1 MINFNNVTFVK
12 SCPTRKEKPQVQKS
26 EVLIVGKSNVG
37 KSSLINALCNKKKMA
52 FTSSKPGHTRLL
64 NYYDIDGAF
73 YMVDAPGYGYAKGGL
88 DLDRLFAN
96 MMESYFDNNNELKLV
111 LILLDARR
119 ELSVDDQ
126 EIIDFVKES
135 NVSYFIVVT
144 KYDKV
149 NQKEKAALNKRLA
162 VEGFDKEQIFYTSS
176 LNNDGLNLLKK
187 GIEKA
192 LQFSKIRKSSE
203 EEE

>member
-37 KSSLINALCNKKKMA
+37 KSSLINALTNKKKMA

-64 NYYDIDGAF
+64 NYYDIDNSF
-73 YMVDAPGYGYAKGGL
+73 YIVDAPGYGYAKGGL
-88 DLDRLFAN
+88 DLDRLFAE

-119 ELSVDDQ
+119 ELSIDDQ
-126 EIIDFVKES
+126 EIIDFVKEN
-135 NVSYFIVVT
+135 NVKYFIVIT

-149 NQKEKAALNKRLA
+149 NQKEKAALNKRLNN
-162 VEGFDKEQIFYTSS
+162 EGFSKEQVFYTSS
-176 LNNDGLNLLKK
+176 LNNDGLSLLKK
-187 GIEKA
+187 EIEK
-192 LQFSKIRKSSE
+192 SI
-203 EEE
+203 

>member
-1 MINFNNVTFVK
+1 MINFNNITFVK
-12 SCPTRKEKPQVQKS
+12 SCPTRKEKPQVVKS

-64 NYYDIDGAF
+64 NYYDIDNAF
-73 YMVDAPGYGYAKGGL
+73 YIVDAPGYGYAKGGL

-96 MMESYFDNNNELKLV
+96 MMESYFDNNKELKLV

-119 ELSVDDQ
+119 ELSQDDQ

-144 KYDKV
+144 KFDKV

-162 VEGFDKEQIFYTSS
+162 NEGFGKEQIFYTSS
-176 LNNDGLNLLKK
+176 LNNDGLSLLKK

-192 LQFSKIRKSSE
+192 L
-203 EEE
+203 

>member
-12 SCPTRKEKPQVQKS
+12 SAPTRKEKPQVTKS

-64 NYYDIDGAF
+64 NYYDIDNQF
-73 YMVDAPGYGYAKGGL
+73 YLVDAPGYGYAKGGL
-88 DLDRLFAN
+88 DLDRLFAK
-96 MMESYFDNNNELKLV
+96 MMESYFDNNKELKLV

-119 ELSVDDQ
+119 ELSEDDQ

-149 NQKEKAALNKRLA
+149 NQK
-162 VEGFDKEQIFYTSS
+162 
-176 LNNDGLNLLKK
+176 
-187 GIEKA
+187 
-192 LQFSKIRKSSE
+192 
-203 EEE
+203 

>member
-1 MINFNNVTFVK
+1 MINFNNVTFLK
-12 SCPTRKEKPQVQKS
+12 SCPTRKEKPQDNKP

-64 NYYDIDGAF
+64 NYYDIDNQF
-73 YMVDAPGYGYAKGGL
+73 YIVDAPGYGYAKGGL
-88 DLDRLFAN
+88 DLDRLFAQ
-96 MMESYFDNNNELKLV
+96 MMESYFDNNQQLKLV

-119 ELSVDDQ
+119 ELSEDDQ

-149 NQKEKAALNKRLA
+149 NQKEKAALNKRLNN
-162 VEGFDKEQIFYTSS
+162 EGFSKEQIYFTSS

-187 GIEKA
+187 GIEK
-192 LQFSKIRKSSE
+192 SI
-203 EEE
+203 

>member
-12 SCPTRKEKPQVQKS
+12 SAPTRKEKPQVTKS

-64 NYYDIDGAF
+64 NYYDIDNQF
-73 YMVDAPGYGYAKGGL
+73 YLVDAPGYGYAKGGL
-88 DLDRLFAN
+88 DLDRLFAQ

-119 ELSVDDQ
+119 ELSDDDQ

-144 KYDKV
+144 KYDKF
-149 NQKEKAALNKRLA
+149 NQKEKAALNKHL
-162 VEGFDKEQIFYTSS
+162 VSEGFNKEQVFFTSS

-187 GIEKA
+187 GIEK
-192 LQFSKIRKSSE
+192 SI
-203 EEE
+203 

>member
-1 MINFNNVTFVK
+1 MINFSNVTFDK
-12 SCPTRKEKPQVQKS
+12 SCPTRKERPQVSKS
-26 EVLIVGKSNVG
+26 EVLIVVKSNVG

-64 NYYDIDGAF
+64 NYYDIDGKF
-73 YMVDAPGYGYAKGGL
+73 YLVDAPGYGYAKGGI
-88 DLDRLFAN
+88 DLDRLFAT

-119 ELSVDDQ
+119 ELSADDK

-135 NVSYFIVVT
+135 GINYLIVIT

-149 NQKEKAALNKRLA
+149 NQKEKAALNKHLTS
-162 VEGFDKEQIFYTSS
+162 EGFKKEQVFFTSS

-187 GIEKA
+187 EVEKA
-192 LQFSKIRKSSE
+192 I
-203 EEE
+203 